1 LGLSLYF
8 FVFRPG
14 ATPWLVGV
22 VLLTFLSG
30 LVGIAVSRAQYLT
43 QVRAAAR
50 LPFRGAWL
58 VTIFLLVGAV
68 VAAGWA
74 LGWVIGLPPVMRLAG
89 AILEAAGRA
98 AVAVVGAIAG
108 AVIALGAML
117 VGLLAIQAPE
127 GSLALTPAPT
137 AAPATPVAPDLA
149 AESISTLAALGQQ
162 LELILSLL
170 VLILLAY
177 LAVRSMGGMGLSNR
191 QETSLGFEAL
201 LDEGEDAARPE
212 RGQLRRVWN
221 DMRRRAR
228 LRLPGGEGTESRI
241 RQLYRRLLRLAASSG
256 RPRLTWETPRQAAEA
271 WRHVFPSGEGELERM
286 TSAYE
291 AVRYGAV
298 AEDASVVSDVEQA
311 LRGLQ
316 RLAEHAE
323 RQGQSR

>member
-1 LGLSLYF
+1 
-8 FVFRPG
+8 
-14 ATPWLVGV
+14 
-22 VLLTFLSG
+22 
-30 LVGIAVSRAQYLT
+30 
-43 QVRAAAR
+43 
-50 LPFRGAWL
+50 
-58 VTIFLLVGAV
+58 
-68 VAAGWA
+68 
-74 LGWVIGLPPVMRLAG
+74 MRLAG

-212 RGQLRRVWN
+212 RGRLRRVWN

-311 LRGLQ
+311 LKGLQ
-316 RLAEHAE
+316 RLAQHAE